1 MMKILNVCIGR
12 ALQVRFGDR
21 RELTA
26 IGKRAVDGPV
36 AVTPLG
42 LAGDEQA
49 DLTRHGGLSKA
60 VYAYPSEHLAF
71 WQTVRAQAQVALRD
85 EPLTPGLLGENLL
98 LQGVR
103 EDELWIGDHL
113 LVGDCVLVVSEPRMP
128 CYKFSAAMGF
138 SQAAKLMTQ
147 SGFCGAYL
155 AVLRPGTVQAGQT
168 FTLRPGPRDVNLRAL
183 FRARSGAS
191 SGRG

>member
-1 MMKILNVCIGR
+1 MKILKVCTGR
-12 ALQVRFGDR
+12 ARQVRFGER
-21 RELTA
+21 RELSA
-26 IGKRAVDGPV
+26 IGKCAVKGPV

-42 LAGDEQA
+42 LEGDEQA

-71 WQTVRAQAQVALRD
+71 WQTVRAQARVALWD

-103 EDELWIGDHL
+103 EDELWIGDQL
-113 LVGDCVLVVSEPRMP
+113 RLGDAVLVVSEPRMP
-128 CYKFSAAMGF
+128 CYKFSVAMGF
-138 SQAAKLMTQ
+138 AQAAKLMTQ

-155 AVLRPGTVQAGQT
+155 AVLRPGTVQADQD
-168 FTLRPGPRDVNLRAL
+168 FVLQPGPRDVNLRAL
-183 FRARSGAS
+183 FRARSGRA
-191 SGRG
+191 